1 MRRRRTCCGLSTTR
15 SILFS
20 ATRGHGNM
28 NEQEKFDQFI
38 KRHPHPHVT
47 FFNRPYIS
55 RRRFFS
61 VLGAGV
67 TGSYLV
73 QKGALAGTAPVV
85 TPAMQVTP
93 KGTAKN
99 VIFILLA
106 GAPSHVDTFDF
117 KMTPGVTPA
126 AAAPDTINGILWPTG
141 IFPNLAKN
149 IPDFAVVRSMS
160 SHALVHSLG
169 Q

>member
-1 MRRRRTCCGLSTTR
+1 
-15 SILFS
+15 
-20 ATRGHGNM
+20 M
-28 NEQEKFDQFI
+28 NAQEKFDQFV
-38 KRHPHPHVT
+38 KKHPHPHVA
-47 FFNRPYIS
+47 FFNRPHIS
-55 RRRFFS
+55 RRRFFE

-73 QKGALAGTAPVV
+73 QRSSLAATAPIV
-85 TPAMQVTP
+85 TPAMNVAT

-106 GAPSHVDTFDF
+106 GAPSHVDTFDL

-126 AAAPDTINGILWPTG
+126 AAAPDTINGILWPTA

-149 IPDFAVVRSMS
+149 IPDFAIVRSMS
-160 SHALVHSLG
+160 SHPLRHGLG
-169 Q
+169 QTWTQTGRNPPDALGSIAHVTVSP